1 MAWNNVLVE
10 FDNEIAVVSVN
21 RPKALNALDHQTIAE
36 LGEAMAELAANQSV
50 KVIILTGAGE
60 KAFVAGADI
69 AYMLSLTP
77 MQAQEFSRHGQKVLS
92 QIENMSKPVIA
103 AVNGFA
109 LGGGCELS
117 MACDIRVASE
127 KAKFGQP
134 EVSLGIM
141 AGFGG
146 TQRLARLVNPGIAK
160 EMLFT
165 GDIYDAQ
172 AALKFGLVSKVVPAD
187 ELMDVCK
194 KMAKRIASMGPVGVR
209 FTKEAINQGLDMDQ
223 EKAFNIEAALFGVI
237 FSTADQKEGMS
248 AFLEKRKVEF
258 KGE

>member
-1 MAWNNVLVE
+1 MAFNNLLVE
-10 FDNEIAVVSVN
+10 MDGAIAIVSMN
-21 RPKALNALDHQTIAE
+21 RPKALNALDYDTLTE
-36 LGEAMAELAANQSV
+36 LGQAMGQLADNAAV
-50 KVIILTGAGE
+50 KVVVLTGAGD

-69 AYMLSLTP
+69 AYMLNLTSL
-77 MQAQEFSRHGQKVLS
+77 QAQAFSRHGQAVFN
-92 QIENMSKPVIA
+92 QIENMPKPVIA

-146 TQRLARLVNPGIAK
+146 TQRLSRLVNAGVAK
-160 EMLFT
+160 EMLYT

-172 AALKFGLVSKVVPAD
+172 AALRVGLVSKVVVPE
-187 ELMDVCK
+187 ELMNTCLN
-194 KMAKRIASMGPVGVR
+194 MARRIASMSPIGVR
-209 FTKEAINQGLDMDQ
+209 FTKEAVNQGFNMDQ
-223 EKAFNIEAALFGVI
+223 DKAMNIEADLFGVI
-237 FSTADQKEGMS
+237 FATNDQKEGVS
-248 AFLEKRKVEF
+248 AFLEKRKADF
-258 KGE
+258 KNE

>member
-1 MAWNNVLVE
+1 MSFNNLLVE
-10 FDNEIAVVSVN
+10 IEEDIAIVSMN
-21 RPKALNALDHQTIAE
+21 RPKALNALDNDTLTE
-36 LGEAMAELAANQSV
+36 LGQAMGQLAENDAV
-50 KVIILTGAGE
+50 KVIILTGAGD

-77 MQAQEFSRHGQKVLS
+77 LQAQAFSRLGQVVFN
-92 QIENMSKPVIA
+92 QIENLPKPVIA
-103 AVNGFA
+103 AINGFA

-117 MACDIRVASE
+117 MSCDIRVASE

-146 TQRLARLVNPGIAK
+146 TQRLARLVNAGVAK
-160 EMLFT
+160 EMLYT

-172 AALKFGLVSKVVPAD
+172 TALRFGLVSRVTPPE
-187 ELMDVCK
+187 ELMDTCK
-194 KMAKRIASMGPVGVR
+194 KMAKKIASQSPIGVR
-209 FTKEAINQGLDMDQ
+209 FTKEAVNQGIDMDQ
-223 EKAFNIEAALFGVI
+223 DKAMNIEADLFGVI
-237 FSTADQKEGMS
+237 FSTVDRTEGIT
-248 AFLEKRKVEF
+248 AFLEKRKAAF